1 MKIIIVKK
9 KYVVVFSS
17 MIVFLLGA
25 FLLLKQINGSIT
37 TFVFSEDPIRH
48 GDTESNRMAFTCNV
62 DWGNDEIPKMLDVFD
77 EKNIKITFFIS
88 GRWAKNNPE
97 LLKTI
102 DERGHEIGNHGYGHK
117 MHSKI
122 DRQTNI
128 HEIKRTE
135 KVIQDIL
142 SIKTDLF
149 APPAGDF
156 NEITIEVAKELG
168 YRTIL
173 WSVDTID
180 WRQDSTSSVIIDRVM
195 KKPHK
200 GAILLMH
207 PKPATVKALPTII
220 EKIREKGIIIGTVS
234 QLIGE

>member
-9 KYVVVFSS
+9 KYVIVTSLV
-17 MIVFLLGA
+17 IVFLLG
-25 FLLLKQINGSIT
+25 FLLLNQINNSIT
-37 TFVFSEDPIRH
+37 TFVFSGEEPIRH
-48 GDTESNRMAFTCNV
+48 GDTESNKMAFTCNV
-62 DWGNDEIPKMLDVFD
+62 DWGNEEIPKILDILD
-77 EKNIKITFFIS
+77 ENNIKITFFIS

-102 DERGHEIGNHGYGHK
+102 YERGHEIGNHGYGHK

-122 DRQTNI
+122 DRQANI
-128 HEIKRTE
+128 NEIKTTE
-135 KVIQDIL
+135 EVIQGIL
-142 SIKTDLF
+142 AYKTKLF

-156 NEITIEVAKELG
+156 NETTIEAARELG
-168 YRTIL
+168 YKTIL

-180 WRQDSTSSVIIDRVM
+180 WRQDSTSPVIIERVM

-207 PKPATVKALPTII
+207 PKPATVDALPTII
-220 EKIREKGIIIGTVS
+220 YRIREKGIIIGTVS